1 MANRLG
7 RCKQYKGHVDLSFI
21 DGSGKKIGEIRLKPN
36 RILWASSGTHG
47 WRGKSLRRFREFMET
62 GKKQSK

>member
-1 MANRLG
+1 MANKFG
-7 RCKQYKGHVDLSFI
+7 RCKQYKGHVDLSFV

-47 WRGKSLRRFREFMET
+47 WRRKELHEFQEFMES
-62 GKKQSK
+62 GESQSK